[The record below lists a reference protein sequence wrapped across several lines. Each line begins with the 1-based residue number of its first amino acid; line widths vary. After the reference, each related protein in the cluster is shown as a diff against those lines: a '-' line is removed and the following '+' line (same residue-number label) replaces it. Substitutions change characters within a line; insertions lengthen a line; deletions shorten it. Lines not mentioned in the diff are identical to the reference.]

1 MKGTTNRKLLLIA
14 VLAALVAIPFAAAEE
29 AGDDGPALYSKKC
42 AMCHGQDGVAKA
54 MAKGSANF
62 NDPEWQKATSVD
74 DIVKVTSEGKG
85 KMPKFEGKITP
96 DEIKLVATYVKQM
109 K

>member
-1 MKGTTNRKLLLIA
+1 MKRVTKRRLLLVA
-14 VLAALVAIPFAAAEE
+14 LLGTLVAIPFAAAEE
-29 AGDDGPALYSKKC
+29 AGDEGAALYTKKC

-54 MAKGSANF
+54 MAKGSANL
-62 NDPEWQKATSVD
+62 NDPEWQKATSIE
-74 DIVKVTSEGKG
+74 DIIKVTTEGKG
-85 KMPKFEGKITP
+85 KMTKFEGKMTP

>member
-1 MKGTTNRKLLLIA
+1 MKRMTNRNLLLVA
-14 VLAALVAIPFAAAEE
+14 LLAALVSIPFAAAEE
-29 AGDDGPALYSKKC
+29 AGDDGAALYGKKC

-62 NDPEWQKATSVD
+62 NDPEWQKATSVE
-74 DIVKVTSEGKG
+74 DIVKVTTEGKG
-85 KMPKFEGKITP
+85 KMTKFEGKMTP